1 MQIDIPEAP
10 EPDQARAAKMK
21 RQGDEAFVKSDFSSA
36 AKAYT
41 QVWSGPLDVHTP
53 GHMCADV
60 PAYGSWQWQTKHGI
74 PI

>member
-10 EPDQARAAKMK
+10 QPDQAKAAKMK

-41 QVWSGPLDVHTP
+41 QVCFGPLDVH
-53 GHMCADV
+53 M
-60 PAYGSWQWQTKHGI
+60 HGNVC
-74 PI
+74 